1 MDNKAKPRTSF
12 FQDSLST
19 IIFVVA
25 IVVIMFIF
33 SRLSPYFLTTNNILI
48 ALVQLAPVAICAL
61 GLTFVIAVGHSD
73 MSFQFICCLGA
84 MTMSFFVKLGWPP
97 LPCVIIGVIAGMIF
111 GVFNGLAVGRFKLPD
126 MIVTIAIGS
135 IAWGAAYFYSDGD
148 FIYQNFLTSGI
159 LNLQHGNL
167 FGIRNTVYYL
177 FIIYIIGYL
186 FLSRTK
192 FGRNFYA
199 IGSNQTAA
207 RFSGVKVEK
216 YIIIA
221 YVLAAGLASFANELL
236 TSEQGQGNV
245 RGGLLLLMPAYAA
258 VFVGFAIFKKPT
270 VIGTFMGA
278 FLISFMQNGFT
289 LLNTPF
295 YIMDAIVGLVLVA
308 ALMFSRIQFK
318 KKVLEDSMLTPS
330 QAQR

>member
-1 MDNKAKPRTSF
+1 MENKAKPGIRF
-12 FQDSLST
+12 FQDSISV
-19 IIFVVA
+19 IIFLAASVVVM
-25 IVVIMFIF
+25 VVFG
-33 SRLSPYFLTTNNILI
+33 SLSPYFFTASNFII
-48 ALVQLAPVAICAL
+48 ALTQLSTVALAAL
-61 GLTFVIAVGHSD
+61 GLTFVVAVGHSD
-73 MSFQFICCLGA
+73 MSFQFICCFGA
-84 MTMSFFVKLGWPP
+84 MTMSFLIKLGWAPIP
-97 LPCVIIGVIAGMIF
+97 SIILGVLAGGVFGVID
-111 GVFNGLAVGRFKLPD
+111 GLAVGKFKLPD

-135 IAWGAAYFYSDGD
+135 VAWGAAYLYSNGT

-167 FGIRNTVYYL
+167 FGIRNPVYYL
-177 FIIYIIGYL
+177 IIAYILGYL
-186 FLSRTK
+186 VLNRTK

-199 IGSNQTAA
+199 IGSNVKAA

-221 YVLAAGLASFANELL
+221 FLLCAALATFANELL

-258 VFVGFAIFKKPT
+258 VFVGISIFKKPT
-270 VIGTFMGA
+270 VLGTFMGA

-295 YIMDAIVGLVLVA
+295 YVMDAIVGLTLVA
-308 ALMFSRIQFK
+308 ALVFSRLQFK
-318 KKVLEDSMLTPS
+318 QKVRENSTPAS
-330 QAQR
+330 GIAQR